1 MKIKIDVDDAK
12 VKAAMATSLKQ
23 VKFAVASALT
33 KTAVEVKKAIPD
45 ALDKTFDR
53 PTPFTKN
60 GTYTKKAT
68 REELVAEVGFKD
80 IQAKYLAL
88 QADGGIYQPH
98 EAGIKLPGNIQLNG
112 FGNIPRGLIS
122 KLKDAAENGQ
132 LSAAIA
138 RRLGAGG
145 TNRRKGQKGQPLQ
158 LFFGV
163 PRGDGW
169 ENAPLGIW
177 RRIPG
182 SSGGPG
188 KLIPV
193 IVFEDTPAKYEKKLN
208 MEAISSPIVEAK
220 FKQILDQE
228 IDKALA
234 SAK

>member
-1 MKIKIDVDDAK
+1 MKIKVDVDDAK

-33 KTAVEVKKAIPD
+33 KTAVEVKKAIPG
-45 ALDKTFDR
+45 ALDQAFDR

-60 GTYTKKAT
+60 GTYTKRAT
-68 REELVAEVGFKD
+68 RDELVSEVGFKD
-80 IQAKYLAL
+80 IQSKYLAL
-88 QADGGIYQPH
+88 QADGGIYDPH
-98 EAGIKLPGNIQLNG
+98 EAGIRLPGNIQLNA
-112 FGNIPRGLIS
+112 FGNIPRGLIA
-122 KLKDAAENGQ
+122 KLKEAADNGQ

-138 RRLGAGG
+138 RRIGASG

-163 PRGDGW
+163 PQGAGW

-182 SSGGPG
+182 SAGGPG

-193 IVFEDTPAKYEKKLN
+193 IVFEDTPAKYGKKLD
-208 MEAISSPIVEAK
+208 MEAIANPVVEAK

-234 SAK
+234 TAR